1 VRVVVTD
8 VIILIMEWI
17 GTVAFAISG
26 SIVAIRHRLDLFGVI
41 TVGCATAV
49 GGGIFR
55 DILIGDTPPKI
66 FFNYKILLVAM
77 LTSLAVFILAYV
89 FRKNFKKIS
98 ESVDTINVL
107 FDALGLAAFSVTGVE
122 IVCLSLHKDNF
133 VFAIAMGV
141 LTGVGGGVL
150 RDVLVNEKPYILTKH
165 VYAVVSIVSCSFYYL
180 FSVFAGYKVFGTIFS
195 LAFTVLM
202 RILAAKL
209 HWKLP
214 KIELEGREGD

>member
-1 VRVVVTD
+1 MITD

-26 SIVAIRHRLDLFGVI
+26 AIVAIRHRLDLFGVI
-41 TVGCATAV
+41 IVGCVTAV

-55 DILIGDTPPKI
+55 DILIGHTPPRI
-66 FFNYKILLVAM
+66 FFNYMILLVAA
-77 LTSLAVFILAYV
+77 LTSLVVFILAYI
-89 FRKNFKKIS
+89 FRKNFKRIS
-98 ESVDTINVL
+98 ESVDTINIF

-122 IVCLSLHKDNF
+122 IVCLSPYKDNF

-150 RDVLVNEKPYILTKH
+150 RDVLVNEKPYILTRH
-165 VYAVVSIVSCSFYYL
+165 VYAVVSVLSCSFYYI
-180 FSVFAGYKVFGTIFS
+180 FSVFAGYKVFGTVFS
-195 LAFTVLM
+195 LLFTVLM
-202 RILAAKL
+202 RLLAAKL

-214 KIELEGREGD
+214 KIDFEGEENS

>member
-1 VRVVVTD
+1 MITD
-8 VIILIMEWI
+8 IIILIMEWI

-41 TVGCATAV
+41 IVGCTTAV

-66 FFNYKILLVAM
+66 FFNYMILIVAA
-77 LTSLAVFILAYV
+77 LTSFAVFVLGYIYRRDFA
-89 FRKNFKKIS
+89 RIS
-98 ESVDTINVL
+98 ETVDTINIL

-122 IVCLSLHKDNF
+122 IVCISSYKENF
-133 VFAIAMGV
+133 IFAITMGV

-165 VYAVVSIVSCSFYYL
+165 VYAVVSILSCAFYYI
-180 FSVFAGYKVFGTIFS
+180 FSVIAGHKVFGTIFS
-195 LAFTVLM
+195 LCFAVLM
-202 RILAAKL
+202 RLLAAKL
-209 HWKLP
+209 RWKLP
-214 KIELEGREGD
+214 KINFESRSNG